1 MRFYI
6 AYLLRNKVGIEQRL
20 TYYLLLCQSVWSSN
34 TIAATILIDSR
45 ATNERKNS
53 ITSLDSL
60 REPLKHNDSTALT
73 KNEAIGIGIK
83 GFAVPIFREHA
94 HLTEIYHAVRVQ
106 NGIHTTHQS
115 EVTFIIVQTLA
126 SKVQS
131 N

>member
-20 TYYLLLCQSVWSSN
+20 TYYLLLCQSVWSGN

-73 KNEAIGIGIK
+73 KNEAIGM
-83 GFAVPIFREHA
+83 
-94 HLTEIYHAVRVQ
+94 
-106 NGIHTTHQS
+106 
-115 EVTFIIVQTLA
+115 A
-126 SKVQS
+126 SKVLQCPS
-131 N
+131 LESMPILQKF